1 MKQNTKT
8 ILLTIFA
15 CLVLITGFEI
25 GSGRIRF
32 GNAYFNDSTALYIT
46 SNKGLIVNG
55 PLKTSDSLV
64 LDDYQSIAWN
74 GAIPTRIESYAGS
87 METYAN
93 DWRMRTVAGNKL
105 IAADSIYGVGLKP
118 AGMDAIGW
126 GSEPKLRTKFIRG
139 VAPTGNSTVT
149 FAHGLTDNRII
160 SADIWLRHDT
170 TYTTAYHTARNWY
183 VQPGATYD
191 PTILYYAGF
200 DSLYCWARFPAAATA
215 TRGDSLYFV
224 LTYID
229 PL

>member
-1 MKQNTKT
+1 MTQNTKT

-15 CLVLITGFEI
+15 CLLLITGFEI
-25 GSGRIRF
+25 GAGRIRF

-55 PLKTSDSLV
+55 PLKTSDSLI
-64 LDDYQSIAWN
+64 LSDYQ
-74 GAIPTRIESYAGS
+74 AIHWDALVDAFILAYSGT
-87 METYAN
+87 MELTASEFKFQTSSQN
-93 DWRMRTVAGNKL
+93 TVL
-105 IAADSIYGVGLKP
+105 TADSTNGVAFKP
-118 AGMDAIGW
+118 DGINSIGW

-183 VQPGATYD
+183 VQPGASYD